1 MYAEYFGLN
10 EKPFS
15 IAPDPN
21 YLYMSDSHQE
31 ALAHLLFGLQT
42 EGGFVLLTGEVGTGK
57 TTLCKCM
64 FEQAPPEINF
74 AFIINPK
81 ITALELLETVCDEL
95 SIERPEQASKK
106 NMIDRINKH
115 LLKINEQGK
124 KTVIVIDEAQNLTAD
139 VLEQL
144 RLLTNLETSRHKLL
158 QIVLLGQPELRE
170 LIRRPQLSQLSQR
183 ITARYH
189 LGPLSE
195 EDTALY
201 ILHRINIAGGERV
214 LFTDGANKLIYKLT
228 GGIPRLINLLCDRS
242 LLGAYTELEEEV
254 TRGIVKQAGIETFD
268 LELKNH
274 QSKWLLAALSL
285 SAIAA
290 IVFALT
296 IFPESGINLPAVQ
309 SAVAPDVNP
318 VSIAQPVEPAQSSLS
333 VEEKKP
339 DLEPLPA
346 LWPDKL
352 GFGNSFD
359 SVFSQLAV
367 LWMLDYSVGASEPCV
382 FAKDHGLRCLKKK
395 GSFEW
400 LKKLNRPVILTL
412 YDDQGLPF
420 YTLLSRLNGHS
431 AVFLGAEKPIELDID
446 VLENRWFGEYFLLW
460 KAPASFPGLLF
471 PGQQSGMTGWLAAA
485 LERHGLYQVKGTEKV
500 LEGSLLG
507 ALKQFQFMSNLTPD
521 GVLGVQTIIQLNRG
535 IDTPGPRLF
544 EGDTD

>member
-15 IAPDPN
+15 IAPDPK
-21 YLYMSDSHQE
+21 YLYMSESHQE

-64 FEQAPPEINF
+64 FQQAPPEIIF

-81 ITALELLETVCDEL
+81 ITALDLLETVCDEL
-95 SIERPEQASKK
+95 SIQKNEQASKK
-106 NMIDRINKH
+106 NMIDSINRH
-115 LLKINEQGK
+115 LLQVDEQGK

-170 LIRRPQLSQLSQR
+170 LIRRPQLRQLSQR

-201 ILHRINIAGGERV
+201 ILHRINIAGGEQV
-214 LFTDGANKLIYKLT
+214 LFTDGAIKLIYRLT
-228 GGIPRLINLLCDRS
+228 DGVPRLINLLCDRA
-242 LLGAYTELEEEV
+242 LLGAYTELEEQV
-254 TRGIVKQAGIETFD
+254 TQRIVKQASKETFD
-268 LELKNH
+268 LQLKGH
-274 QSKWLLAALSL
+274 KSKWLLAATFL
-285 SAIAA
+285 SAISA
-290 IVFALT
+290 IVVALL
-296 IFPESGINLPAVQ
+296 IFPGFEINLQV
-309 SAVAPDVNP
+309 
-318 VSIAQPVEPAQSSLS
+318 AQPVAERDFNSALMSQPKEKVQLSSPLV
-333 VEEKKP
+333 VENPKL
-339 DLEPLPA
+339 DPLPT

-359 SVFSQLAV
+359 NVFAQLAA
-367 LWMLDYSVGASEPCV
+367 LWMLDPKGGSSDPCV
-382 FAKDHGLRCLKKK
+382 FAQGNGLRCLKKS
-395 GSFEW
+395 GSFEN
-400 LKKLNRPVILTL
+400 LKNLNRPVILTL

-420 YTLLSRLNGHS
+420 YSLLSRLNGHR
-431 AVFLGAEKPIELDID
+431 ALFLVAEKQIELNIN

-460 KAPASFPGLLF
+460 KAPADFSGLLF
-471 PGQQSGMTGWLAAA
+471 PGQKSGMIDWLASA
-485 LERHGLYQVKGTEKV
+485 LEQHGLYQIKGTEER
-500 LEGSLLG
+500 LEGPLLG
-507 ALKQFQFMSNLTPD
+507 ALKRFQFISNLAPD

-535 IDTPGPRLF
+535 IDTLGPRLY
-544 EGDTD
+544 EGDTN

>member
-21 YLYMSDSHQE
+21 YLYMSESHQE
-31 ALAHLLFGLQT
+31 ALAHLLYGLQT

-64 FEQAPPEINF
+64 FQQAPPEINF

-81 ITALELLETVCDEL
+81 ISAFELLETVCDEL
-95 SIERPEQASKK
+95 SIKKTEQASKK
-106 NMIDRINKH
+106 QMIDGINKH

-195 EDTALY
+195 EDTTLY

-214 LFTDGANKLIYKLT
+214 LFTDSANKLIYKLT
-228 GGIPRLINLLCDRS
+228 GGVPRLINLLCDRA
-242 LLGAYTELEEEV
+242 LLGAYTELEEQV
-254 TRGIVKQAGIETFD
+254 TPGVVRQANKEIFD
-268 LELKNH
+268 LQLKNH
-274 QSKWLLAALSL
+274 KSKWLLAATFLSV
-285 SAIAA
+285 IVA
-290 IVFALT
+290 IVFALS
-296 IFPESGINLPAVQ
+296 IFPRPGINLPLVQ
-309 SAVAPDVNP
+309 SAVEPEVNQA
-318 VSIAQPVEPAQSSLS
+318 SIAQTEEPAQSSLP
-333 VEEKKP
+333 VDEKKT
-339 DLEPLPA
+339 DLEALPA

-359 SVFSQLAV
+359 SVFAQLAA
-367 LWMLDYSVGASEPCV
+367 LWMLDYSGGTSEPCI
-382 FAKDHGLRCLKKK
+382 FANDHGLRCLKKN
-395 GSFEW
+395 GSFERV
-400 LKKLNRPVILTL
+400 KNLNRPVILTL

-431 AVFLGAEKPIELDID
+431 ALFLVAEKQIELDID

-460 KAPASFPGLLF
+460 QAPAVFSGLLF
-471 PGQQSGMTGWLAAA
+471 PGQQSGMAGWLAAA

-507 ALKQFQFMSNLTPD
+507 ALKRFQFMSNLTPD
-521 GVLGVQTIIQLNRG
+521 GVLGVQTIIQLNRA
-535 IDTPGPRLF
+535 INTPGPRLF
-544 EGDTD
+544 EGEAG